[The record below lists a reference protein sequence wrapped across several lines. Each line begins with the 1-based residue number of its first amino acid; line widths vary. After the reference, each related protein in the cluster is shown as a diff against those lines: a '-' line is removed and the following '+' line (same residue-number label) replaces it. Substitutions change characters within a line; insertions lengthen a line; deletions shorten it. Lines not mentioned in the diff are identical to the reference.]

1 MKNYVFIYYNGG
13 DMGDLPMDKIK
24 ADWMAWFEK
33 LGDKLVDAGN
43 PFNDGGQ
50 AVEKSGVTTIEN
62 FPASGYTIV
71 KAGSMD
77 DAVEMA
83 KGCPMLEHTPKGA
96 VRVYETM
103 PM

>member
-1 MKNYVFIYYNGG
+1 MKNYVFEYHNDPTTG
-13 DMGDLPMDKIK
+13 DVDMAAFAAAWG
-24 ADWMAWFEK
+24 AWFGQ

-43 PFNDGGQ
+43 PYNAGGQ

-62 FPASGYTIV
+62 HPSTGYSIV
-71 KAGSMD
+71 KAASMD
-77 DAVEMA
+77 DAVAMA
-83 KGCPMLEHTPKGA
+83 KSCPVLNETNGA